1 MAHSQGREPHNHEDI
16 TGVLSRG
23 PGAHSDPS
31 AVPLLIADAN
41 NDLDT
46 EQNAG
51 LEGQASSAPQSSWR
65 NLASFSLSALSGD
78 TIWHQA
84 RADRNR

>member
-1 MAHSQGREPHNHEDI
+1 MAHSQGGEARGQNDQFDEELVPQTDAVSAPVLISGVDEDAA
-16 TGVLSRG
+16 S
-23 PGAHSDPS
+23 
-31 AVPLLIADAN
+31 
-41 NDLDT
+41 DT

-51 LEGQASSAPQSSWR
+51 LLDSHANSVPQSNWG
-65 NLASFSLSALSGD
+65 NFASLSLSALSGD